1 MEKEKIIKWAI
12 IGIVALLIV
21 IIIAKNCN
29 SIIDAVRNRNLNKE
43 LNKTIDSANLSYTDD
58 QYDVF
63 AQKLYNALKGWGT
76 DEETVQSVFAQ
87 MNTRDDVLKLIS
99 TFGIKDGET
108 LSEWL
113 SGDLSQ
119 SDMDKYVN
127 NVLQVKS
134 INYSF

>member
-63 AQKLYNALKGWGT
+63 AQKLYNALNGWGT
-76 DEETVQSVFAQ
+76 DEETIQSVFAQ